1 MKKSHEILWAKSVD
15 TDIDKDGNGE
25 SLFQH
30 SVNVARNAE
39 KICQRLPFP
48 TGERERL
55 TKILMEAGAL
65 HDIGKAASGFQK
77 MLRTDLKT
85 IRAGG
90 GWGHRHETLSTALAY
105 VLNPNL
111 SETTLFAILT
121 HHKDIPFEKGNNEKG
136 VLPTGEL
143 PPDFFFTDETIQWE
157 EMLEHLRENWIVFQD
172 YLADLAKE
180 FNFDWQTVE
189 ITNDLLSLGIDDNW
203 LYRDKKGQIK
213 NFSKEK
219 RWEAS
224 LLRGLLITSDH
235 LASAVDREKKE
246 HPEIL
251 DIPNLIDL
259 ETRIKEKELG
269 KYSILPYQVKASET
283 FGNAILKAP
292 TGAGK
297 TLAALLWASCNQS
310 ENGRFF
316 YVLPFTASINAMAQ
330 RFQNIFDEKNVGVL
344 HHKNADFLFRLMEKD
359 EMSLKLKNQ
368 QAKHL
373 KSLAKEMYHPIRIST
388 PHQILRFALRG
399 RGWETG
405 LAEFV
410 NSCIVYDEV
419 HAFEPL
425 ITGLTLATAKLL
437 KSKPFNAKILFT
449 SATIPKFLEKLIKQ
463 NLNID
468 EFHVIEP
475 NPDDEKDAE
484 VTNKKRHKI
493 EVRERNLF
501 ENLPTIVSEIKE
513 SGQSTLIFCN
523 HVKTSQQIYD
533 ELKEEYGFT
542 NVTLLHSRFNG
553 HDRTEIETKITEKL
567 GDEKKAELKQ
577 NIRNNFLV
585 TPILVATQAVEVSL
599 DIDYERGYSEP
610 APADA
615 LGQRL
620 GRVNRKGERD
630 AALIVIFAEPTNGY
644 LYDQDLTDKTVELM
658 RNIDGEL
665 SEQELTEIVDKVYEN
680 GYSSAAQEEF
690 EKGLN
695 NSDIAEFLEKII
707 AGTHIKWTDEI
718 FEKTDAQI
726 EVLPQSLFEQF
737 ISLKKEKRY
746 IEARRLLVPIRYGQ
760 YHKTQKMNAIRH
772 DKDLREFIV
781 TLAYSAEKGLDL
793 DKLDDS
799 NFC

>member
-15 TDIDKDGNGE
+15 EEIDKDGNGE

-30 SVNVARNAE
+30 SLNVANNAR
-39 KICQRLPFP
+39 KICERLPFP
-48 TGERERL
+48 ADERAKFAE
-55 TKILMEAGAL
+55 ILIEAGAL

-77 MLRTDLKT
+77 MLRVKDWF
-85 IRAGG
+85 
-90 GWGHRHETLSTALAY
+90 WGHRHETLSTALAC

-111 SETTLFAILT
+111 DETTLFAILT
-121 HHKDIPFEKGNNEKG
+121 HHKDIPTGNNEKS

-143 PPDFFFTDETIQWE
+143 PPDFFYTGELIQWE
-157 EMLEHLRENWIVFQD
+157 EMLKHLRENWQVFQEF
-172 YLADLAKE
+172 LTDLARE
-180 FNFDWQTVE
+180 FNFDWKTVE
-189 ITNDLLSLGIDDNW
+189 ITDELLNLGIVNEW
-203 LYRDKKGQIK
+203 LYRDNDGQKKHI
-213 NFSKEK
+213 SKEK
-219 RWEAS
+219 RWQAS
-224 LLRGLLITSDH
+224 VLRGLLITSDH
-235 LASAVDREKKE
+235 LASSVDRERKE

-251 DIPNLIDL
+251 DVPKLF
-259 ETRIKEKELG
+259 EFEAAIKQTELPAG
-269 KYSILPYQVKASET
+269 KKLLPYQIKASEIK
-283 FGNAILKAP
+283 GNAILKAP

-297 TLAALLWASCNQS
+297 TLAALLWASRNQS

-316 YVLPFTASINAMAQ
+316 YILPFTASINAMAR
-330 RFQNIFDEKNVGVL
+330 RFNDIFGRNNVGVL

-437 KSKPFNAKILFT
+437 QNQPFNAKILFT
-449 SATIPKFLEKLIKQ
+449 SATIPKFLEKLIKE
-463 NLNID
+463 NLHID
-468 EFHVIEP
+468 ELHVIEP
-475 NPDDEKDAE
+475 NPEDEKDAE
-484 VTNKKRHKI
+484 ITDKKRHKI
-493 EVRERNLF
+493 EVREGNLF
-501 ENLPTIVSEIKE
+501 ENLPTIISEIKKHE
-513 SGQSTLIFCN
+513 QSALVFCN
-523 HVKTSQQIYD
+523 HVKTSQQVY
-533 ELKEEYGFT
+533 EKLKEYGFT
-542 NVTLLHSRFNG
+542 DVTLLHSRFNG
-553 HDRTEIETKITEKL
+553 RDRTEIETKITRKL
-567 GDEKKAELKQ
+567 SKQEKAELK
-577 NIRNNFLV
+577 NKIKNNPSA

-630 AALIVIFAEPTNGY
+630 AAPIVIFNEPTNGY
-644 LYDQDLTDKTVELM
+644 LYDEDLTNKTVELL
-658 RNIDGEL
+658 RNVKGEL
-665 SEQELTEIVDKVYEN
+665 SEQELTTIVDKVYEN
-680 GYSSAAQEEF
+680 GYSPASQQEF

-695 NSDIAEFLEKII
+695 NSDISQFAEKII

-726 EVLPQSLFEQF
+726 EVLPQTLFDEFSILRKQRRF
-737 ISLKKEKRY
+737 V
-746 IEARRLLVPIRYGQ
+746 EARQLFVPIRWGQ
-760 YHKTQKMNAIRH
+760 YHKAQKMNAIRYE
-772 DKDLREFIV
+772 KDLRDFIV
-781 TLAYSAEKGLDL
+781 TLAYSKEKGLNS
-793 DKLDDS
+793 DKLDDG
-799 NFC
+799 NFF

>member
-1 MKKSHEILWAKSVD
+1 MEKSHEILWAKSVD
-15 TDIDKDGNGE
+15 NEIDKDGNGE
-25 SLFQH
+25 SLYRH
-30 SVNVARNAE
+30 SINVANNAR
-39 KICQRLPFP
+39 KICERLPFP
-48 TGERERL
+48 ADERAKLAEVL
-55 TKILMEAGAL
+55 VEAGAL

-77 MLRTDLKT
+77 MLRVKNWF
-85 IRAGG
+85 
-90 GWGHRHETLSTALAY
+90 WGHRHETLSTALAC

-111 SETTLFAILT
+111 DETTLFAILT
-121 HHKDIPFEKGNNEKG
+121 HHKDIPTGNNEKG

-143 PPDFFFTDETIQWE
+143 PPDFFYTGEEVEWK
-157 EMLEHLRENWIVFQD
+157 EMLQHLRENWQTFQD
-172 YLADLAKE
+172 FLKDLAQAFS
-180 FNFDWQTVE
+180 FNWETVE
-189 ITNDLLSLGIDDNW
+189 ITDELLNLGIANDW
-203 LYRDKKGQIK
+203 LYRDKDGQTRQI
-213 NFSKEK
+213 SKEK
-219 RWEAS
+219 RWQAS

-235 LASAVDREKKE
+235 LASSVDRDKKE

-251 DIPNLIDL
+251 DVPKLIDF
-259 ETRIKEKELG
+259 EPAIKQKELPTG
-269 KYSILPYQVKASET
+269 KDLLPYQIKASEIK
-283 FGNAILKAP
+283 GNTILKAP

-297 TLAALLWASCNQS
+297 TLAALLWASNNQS

-330 RFQNIFDEKNVGVL
+330 RFNNIFGRNNVGVL

-437 KSKPFNAKILFT
+437 QNQPFNAKILFT
-449 SATIPKFLEKLIKQ
+449 SATIPKFLEKLIKE
-463 NLNID
+463 NLRIE
-468 EFHVIEP
+468 EFHVIEL
-475 NPDDEKDAE
+475 NPTDEKDAA

-493 EVRERNLF
+493 EVREGNLF
-501 ENLPTIVSEIKE
+501 ENLPTIISEIKQ

-523 HVKTSQQIYD
+523 HVKTSQQVYD
-533 ELKEEYGFT
+533 ELKNEYGFT
-542 NVTLLHSRFNG
+542 DITLLHSRFNG
-553 HDRTEIETKITEKL
+553 RDRTKIETKITQKLSKEEKAKL
-567 GDEKKAELKQ
+567 KEKVKLNSLA
-577 NIRNNFLV
+577 I
-585 TPILVATQAVEVSL
+585 PILVATQAVEVSL

-630 AALIVIFAEPTNGY
+630 AAPIVIFAEPTNGH
-644 LYDQDLTDKTVELM
+644 LYDEDLTNKTVELL
-658 RNIDGEL
+658 RNVKGEL
-665 SEQELTEIVDKVYEN
+665 SEQELTTIVDKVYEN
-680 GYSSAAQEEF
+680 GYSPAAQAEF

-695 NSDIAEFLEKII
+695 NSGIAEFAEKII

-726 EVLPQSLFEQF
+726 DVLPQTLLDEYND
-737 ISLKKEKRY
+737 LKKQKRY
-746 IEARRLLVPIRYGQ
+746 IEARQLFVPIRWGQ
-760 YHKTQKMNAIRH
+760 YHKAQKMNAIY
-772 DKDLREFIV
+772 KTEDLREYV
-781 TLAYSAEKGLDL
+781 VKLAYSEDKGLDS

>member
-15 TDIDKDGNGE
+15 FDVDKEGNGE

-30 SVNVARNAE
+30 SCNVARNAQ
-39 KICQRLPFP
+39 KICERLPFP
-48 TGERERL
+48 SEERVRL
-55 TKILMEAGAL
+55 AEVLVEAGAL

-77 MLRTDLKT
+77 MLRVKNWF
-85 IRAGG
+85 
-90 GWGHRHETLSTALAY
+90 WGHRHETLSTALAF

-111 SETTLFAILT
+111 DETTLFAILT
-121 HHKDIPFEKGNNEKG
+121 HHKDIPTGNNEKG

-143 PPDFFFTDETIQWE
+143 PPNFFYTGEEVQWK
-157 EMLEHLRENWIVFQD
+157 EMLQHLRETWEVFQD
-172 YLADLAKE
+172 YLADLAQE
-180 FNFDWQTVE
+180 FNFNWETVE
-189 ITNDLLSLGIDDNW
+189 ITDDLLNLGIVDDW
-203 LYRDKKGQIK
+203 LYREKDGQIK
-213 NFSKEK
+213 QISKEN
-219 RWEAS
+219 RWQAS
-224 LLRGLLITSDH
+224 ILRGLLITSDH
-235 LASAVDREKKE
+235 LASSIDREKKE

-251 DIPNLIDL
+251 EIPKLIEFESAIKQNELPAGKDL
-259 ETRIKEKELG
+259 
-269 KYSILPYQVKASET
+269 LPYQIKAAET
-283 FGNAILKAP
+283 KGNAILKAP

-297 TLAALLWASCNQS
+297 TLAALLWASRNQS

-316 YVLPFTASINAMAQ
+316 YVLPFTASINAMAR
-330 RFQNIFDEKNVGVL
+330 RFNDIFGRKNVGVL

-405 LAEFV
+405 LAEFI

-437 KSKPFNAKILFT
+437 QSEPFNAKILFT
-449 SATIPKFLEKLIKQ
+449 SATIPKFLEKLIRE
-463 NLNID
+463 NLDID

-475 NPDDEKDAE
+475 NPNDEKDAQI
-484 VTNKKRHKI
+484 TDKKRHKI
-493 EVRERNLF
+493 EVREGNLF
-501 ENLPTIVSEIKE
+501 SNLPEIVSEIKQFR
-513 SGQSTLIFCN
+513 QSALIFCN
-523 HVKTSQQIYD
+523 HVKTSQQVYD
-533 ELKEEYGFT
+533 ELKNEYGFAD
-542 NVTLLHSRFNG
+542 VTLLHSRFNG
-553 HDRTEIETKITEKL
+553 RDRTEIETKITRKL
-567 GDEKKAELKQ
+567 SKEQKAKLKE
-577 NIRNNFLV
+577 RVDLNFLA

-620 GRVNRKGERD
+620 GRVNRKGER
-630 AALIVIFAEPTNGY
+630 AAAPIVIFTEPTNGY
-644 LYDQDLTDKTVELM
+644 LYDEELTDKTVELL
-658 RNIDGEL
+658 RNVKGEL
-665 SEQELTEIVDKVYEN
+665 SEQELTLIVDKVYEN
-680 GYSSAAQEEF
+680 GYSPAAQSEF

-695 NSDIAEFLEKII
+695 NSDIAHFAEKII
-707 AGTHIKWTDEI
+707 AGTHNKWTDEI

-726 EVLPQSLFEQF
+726 EVLPQTLLDEFKDLKEEKYFIQARQLF
-737 ISLKKEKRY
+737 
-746 IEARRLLVPIRYGQ
+746 VPIRWGQ
-760 YHKTQKMNAIRH
+760 YHKAQKMNAIRY
-772 DKDLREFIV
+772 DGDLREYIV
-781 TLAYSAEKGLDL
+781 TLAYSKNKGLDS

-799 NFC
+799 NIF

>member
-1 MKKSHEILWAKSVD
+1 MEKSHEILWAKSVD
-15 TDIDKDGNGE
+15 KAIDKDGNGE

-30 SVNVARNAE
+30 SVNVANNAR
-39 KICQRLPFP
+39 KICERLPFP
-48 TGERERL
+48 AAERERL
-55 TKILMEAGAL
+55 AKLLIEAGAL

-77 MLRTDLKT
+77 MLRVKDWF
-85 IRAGG
+85 
-90 GWGHRHETLSTALAY
+90 WGHRHETLSTALAC

-111 SETTLFAILT
+111 DETTLFAILT
-121 HHKDIPFEKGNNEKG
+121 HHKDLPTGNNTDRG

-143 PPDFFFTDETIQWE
+143 PPDFYYTNETVQWE
-157 EMLEHLRENWIVFQD
+157 EMKRHLRENWDFFQE
-172 YLADLAKE
+172 YLADLARE
-180 FNFDWQTVE
+180 FSFDWKTVE
-189 ITNDLLSLGIDDNW
+189 IIDELLNLGIVDDW
-203 LYRDKKGQIK
+203 LSREERIGQQKRI
-213 NFSKEK
+213 SKEK
-219 RWEAS
+219 RWQAS

-235 LASAVDREKKE
+235 LASSIDREKKE

-251 DIPNLIDL
+251 DIPKLIEF
-259 ETRIKEKELG
+259 ETAIKQKELPTG
-269 KYSILPYQVKASET
+269 KDLLPYQIKASGT
-283 FGNAILKAP
+283 RGNAILKAP

-297 TLAALLWASCNQS
+297 TLAALLWASRNQS

-330 RFQNIFDEKNVGVL
+330 RFNEIFGKRNVGVL

-373 KSLAKEMYHPIRIST
+373 KSLAREMYHPIRIST

-437 KSKPFNAKILFT
+437 QSEPFDAKILFT
-449 SATIPKFLEKLIKQ
+449 SATIPKFLEKLIRE
-463 NLNID
+463 NLGID
-468 EFHVIEP
+468 ELHVIEP
-475 NPDDEKDAE
+475 NPADTKDAE
-484 VTNKKRHKI
+484 VTDKKRHKI
-493 EVRERNLF
+493 EIREGNLF
-501 ENLPTIVSEIKE
+501 ENLPKIVSEIKQ
-513 SGQSTLIFCN
+513 SGQSALIFCN

-533 ELKEEYGFT
+533 ELENYGFT
-542 NVTLLHSRFNG
+542 DLTLLHSRFNG
-553 HDRTEIETKITEKL
+553 RDRTAIETKITRKLSDEEKA
-567 GDEKKAELKQ
+567 KLK
-577 NIRNNFLV
+577 NKIKTNPLT

-599 DIDYERGYSEP
+599 DIDYGRGYSEP

-630 AALIVIFAEPTNGY
+630 AAPIVIFTEPTNGY
-644 LYDQDLTDKTVELM
+644 LYDEDLTNKTVKLL
-658 RNIDGEL
+658 RDVKGEL
-665 SEQELTEIVDKVYEN
+665 SEQELTTIVDKVYEN
-680 GYSSAAQEEF
+680 GYSPAAQAEF

-695 NSDIAEFLEKII
+695 NSDITQFAEKII
-707 AGTHIKWTDEI
+707 AGTHIKWTDI
-718 FEKTDAQI
+718 ILEKTDAQI
-726 EVLPQSLFEQF
+726 EVLPQTLFKEFKDLMKQKLF
-737 ISLKKEKRY
+737 IQ
-746 IEARRLLVPIRYGQ
+746 ARQLFVPIRWGQ
-760 YHKTQKMNAIRH
+760 YHKAQKMNAIRY
-772 DKDLREFIV
+772 DSDLREHIV
-781 TLAYSAEKGLDL
+781 TLIYNKDKGLDS

-799 NFC
+799 NFL